1 MMPAPAAQG
10 CAATARATTR
20 QPATTTMPLT
30 EKQRLGR
37 EGEDAALAHLRGHG
51 LQLVERNFLCKGGEI
66 DLIMRDGEQLVFVE
80 VRRRADARHGGAAA
94 SITPHKQRRL
104 IHAAQLFLLRYRPP
118 PPCRFDV
125 VAIDAGRLA
134 WLRNV
139 LEA

>member
-1 MMPAPAAQG
+1 MA
-10 CAATARATTR
+10 
-20 QPATTTMPLT
+20 LT
-30 EKQRLGR
+30 DQQRCGR
-37 EGEDAALAHLRGHG
+37 EGEDAALAHLSGHG

-80 VRRRADARHGGAAA
+80 VRRRADTRHGGAAA
-94 SITPHKQRRL
+94 SVTPRKQRRMV
-104 IHAAQLFLLRYRPP
+104 HAAQLFLLRYRPV

-139 LEA
+139 LEG